1 LTLATARLRIKEV
14 SMDDQRPDAMSPGLL
29 RDLVA
34 RRAVLRGLTG
44 ALGALVW
51 GRSGAAAQ
59 SDTIT
64 CDATATSGIT
74 GLVLIGPMCPVMRVD
89 EPCPDRPFAATLI
102 IRDSQGRELCA
113 VSSGE
118 DGHFLVG
125 LPPGSY
131 ELIPLTGP
139 SGLPA
144 ATSQWVAVALGQYTG
159 VTVSYDSGIR

>member
-1 LTLATARLRIKEV
+1 LRIAEV
-14 SMDDQRPDAMSPGLL
+14 SMDGERRDITLPAMP
-29 RDLVA
+29 RARVA
-34 RRAVLRGLTG
+34 RRGFLRGLAG
-44 ALGALVW
+44 ALGALAW
-51 GRSGAAAQ
+51 AGRSTAART
-59 SDTIT
+59 DLTT
-64 CDATATSGIT
+64 CDATATSGVT

-89 EPCPDRPFAATLI
+89 EPCPDHPFAATLV
-102 IRDSQGRELCA
+102 IRDSEGRELCA

-131 ELIPLTGP
+131 ELIPVTGP

-144 ATSQWVAVALGQYTG
+144 AAPQWVAVAPGQYTT